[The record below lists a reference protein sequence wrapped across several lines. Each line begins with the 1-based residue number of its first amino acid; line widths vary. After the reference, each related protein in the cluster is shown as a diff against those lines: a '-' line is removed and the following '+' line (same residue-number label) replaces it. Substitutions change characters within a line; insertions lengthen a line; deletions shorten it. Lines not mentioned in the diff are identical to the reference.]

1 MTGPLRQVSAPAPR
15 SSSLA
20 RPGPAP
26 YPYPRLSPPA
36 ETRRGRQRRQ
46 KQVLER
52 RAGNRSSLVVVGG
65 AVSGVRD
72 SLRGGRWRWERRAL
86 ALGEEAEAP
95 DSSSDPQTRLPSR
108 DRTLRSP
115 CPAAY
120 TMPTC
125 PPWWLLLLLSLWE
138 PLLRS
143 AEAGSEGQTAGELY
157 QRWERYRRE
166 CQETLE
172 ASEPPAGLACN
183 GSFDMYVC
191 WDYTAPNTTARAS
204 CPWYLPW
211 HGHVAKGFVLRQ
223 CGSDGQWGPWR
234 DHSQCENP
242 EKNGVFQDQRLALE
256 RLQVVYT
263 VGYSLSLATLLFA
276 LLILSIFRRLHC
288 TRNYIHINLFTSF
301 MLRAAAILTR
311 DRLLP
316 PPGPYPGDQV
326 LTLWNQALAACR
338 TAQIVTQYCVGANYT
353 WLLVE
358 GIYLHSLL
366 VLVGGSEEGHFRC
379 YMLLGWGAPTLFV
392 IPWVIV
398 RYLFEN
404 TQCWERNDIKAI
416 WWIIRTPILLTILIN
431 FLIFVRILGILV
443 SKLRTRQM
451 RCPDYRLR
459 LARSTLTLVPLLG
472 VHEVVF
478 APVTEE
484 QARGALRL
492 AKLGFEIFLSSFQGF
507 LVSVLY
513 CFINK
518 EVQSEIRRGWH
529 RCRLRHSLGE
539 EPRQRPEPAFR
550 TLPSGSG
557 PGQVAAGS
565 ALCSRTLPGP
575 GGEANDVL
583 ESYC

>member
-1 MTGPLRQVSAPAPR
+1 MLNC
-15 SSSLA
+15 
-20 RPGPAP
+20 
-26 YPYPRLSPPA
+26 SP
-36 ETRRGRQRRQ
+36 
-46 KQVLER
+46 
-52 RAGNRSSLVVVGG
+52 
-65 AVSGVRD
+65 
-72 SLRGGRWRWERRAL
+72 WR
-86 ALGEEAEAP
+86 
-95 DSSSDPQTRLPSR
+95 
-108 DRTLRSP
+108 
-115 CPAAY
+115 
-120 TMPTC
+120 
-125 PPWWLLLLLSLWE
+125 LLLLLLWWG
-138 PLLRS
+138 PLLRR
-143 AEAGSEGQTAGELY
+143 AKTGSVGQTAGELY

-172 ASEPPAGLACN
+172 ALDPPAGLACN
-183 GSFDMYVC
+183 ASFDMYVC
-191 WDYTAPNTTARAS
+191 WDYAAPNDTARVS

-211 HGHVAKGFVLRQ
+211 HRHVAAGFVLRQ

-242 EKNGVFQDQRLALE
+242 EKNGAFQDQRLILE
-256 RLQVVYT
+256 RLQVMYT
-263 VGYSLSLATLLFA
+263 VGYSLSLATLLLA
-276 LLILSIFRRLHC
+276 LLILSFFRRLRC

-316 PPGPYPGDQV
+316 PPGPYPGGQAPV
-326 LTLWNQALAACR
+326 PWNPAIAACR

-358 GIYLHSLL
+358 GVYLHSLL
-366 VLVGGSEEGHFRC
+366 VLVGGTEGGHFRC
-379 YMLLGWGAPTLFV
+379 YLLLGWGEPRPCPLPSPARLHSPIPLLVYLRGFPPLSGLLPPHPGGGNSAGLGPGGARARADSCGGVGGGGRVCTGAPALFV

-398 RYLFEN
+398 RYLYEN
-404 TQCWERNDIKAI
+404 TQCWERNDVKAI
-416 WWIIRTPILLTILIN
+416 WWIIRTPILMTILIN
-431 FLIFVRILGILV
+431 FLIFIRILGILV

-484 QARGALRL
+484 QARGALRFT
-492 AKLGFEIFLSSFQGF
+492 KLGFEIFLSSFQGF
-507 LVSVLY
+507 MVSVLY

-518 EVQSEIRRGWH
+518 EVGTAPACRPRPLAAAQGTYGSAGNVLNAVALQVQSEIRRCWH

-539 EPRQRPEPAFR
+539 ERRQPSERASGI
-550 TLPSGSG
+550 LPSGSG
-557 PGQVAAGS
+557 PCRGAPDC
-565 ALCSRTLPGP
+565 ALSSGTLPGP
-575 GGEANDVL
+575 GDEASRVL

>member
-1 MTGPLRQVSAPAPR
+1 
-15 SSSLA
+15 
-20 RPGPAP
+20 
-26 YPYPRLSPPA
+26 
-36 ETRRGRQRRQ
+36 
-46 KQVLER
+46 
-52 RAGNRSSLVVVGG
+52 
-65 AVSGVRD
+65 
-72 SLRGGRWRWERRAL
+72 
-86 ALGEEAEAP
+86 
-95 DSSSDPQTRLPSR
+95 
-108 DRTLRSP
+108 
-115 CPAAY
+115 
-120 TMPTC
+120 MPTC

-242 EKNGVFQDQRLALE
+242 EKNGVFQDQRL

-276 LLILSIFRRLHC
+276 LLILSIFRRLRC

-366 VLVGGSEEGHFRC
+366 VLVGGSEEGHFR
-379 YMLLGWGAPTLFV
+379 WAPTLFV

-398 RYLFEN
+398 RYL
-404 TQCWERNDIKAI
+404 CWERNDIKAI
-416 WWIIRTPILLTILIN
+416 WWIIRTPILLTIL
-431 FLIFVRILGILV
+431 VRP
-443 SKLRTRQM
+443 M